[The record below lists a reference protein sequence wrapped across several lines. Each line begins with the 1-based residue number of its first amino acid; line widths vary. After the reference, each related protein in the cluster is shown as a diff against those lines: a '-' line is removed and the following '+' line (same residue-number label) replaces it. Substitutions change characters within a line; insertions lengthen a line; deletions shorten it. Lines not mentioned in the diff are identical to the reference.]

1 MKRNVTIALSML
13 AVFVSGGLV
22 GAVGHKLYTVR
33 SVSAVTAPPRP
44 SPDDWRRGYVSEL
57 QTRLNLEEAQLAKLN
72 TILDETRDRFRA
84 MKERSRPE
92 AEQIKLEQ
100 RNQVR
105 AMLNASQRAEYEKIL
120 QERDG
125 KHAEQKR

>member
-33 SVSAVTAPPRP
+33 SVSADVQPARP

-57 QTRLNLEEAQLAKLN
+57 QTRLNLEESQLSKLN

-92 AEQIKLEQ
+92 AEQIKQEQ

-105 AMLNASQRAEYEKIL
+105 AMLSATQRAEYEKIL
-120 QERDG
+120 QERDK